1 MMTTYSTFPA
11 HELRA
16 MGQRLIEM
24 ADTADASAP
33 DDQHDHKRKAEA
45 RVPSELSPKRLL
57 SIARHIYRSRRGR
70 AEFFNAELFADPAWD
85 ILLDLFIAELCG
97 KHVSTTRLC
106 LAAAVPA
113 TTAHRYVAHLE
124 SVGLV
129 TRANCET
136 DGRVQL
142 RSMTP
147 KGFRLMRNY
156 LEKYWT
162 GGPVSTPELL
172 LLET

>member
-1 MMTTYSTFPA
+1 MMNSFSMLPA
-11 HELRA
+11 HELRSI
-16 MGQRLIEM
+16 GQRLIEM
-24 ADTADASAP
+24 ADAADASASSE
-33 DDQHDHKRKAEA
+33 QKGAKRKSET
-45 RVPSELSPKRLL
+45 REPSELSPKRLL
-57 SIARHIYRSRRGR
+57 ALARMIYRARRGR
-70 AEFFNAELFADPAWD
+70 AEVFAAELFADPAWD

-124 SVGLV
+124 SMGLV
-129 TRANCET
+129 TRASCET

-147 KGFRLMRNY
+147 KGFRLMREY
-156 LEKYWT
+156 LEKHWT
-162 GGPVSTPELL
+162 AVSLPKPELML
-172 LLET
+172 MDT

>member
-1 MMTTYSTFPA
+1 
-11 HELRA
+11 

-24 ADTADASAP
+24 ADAADASAP
-33 DDQHDHKRKAEA
+33 RDEHAFKRKSEGCP
-45 RVPSELSPKRLL
+45 RSELTPKRLL
-57 SIARHIYRSRRGR
+57 VIARNIYRARRGR
-70 AEFFNAELFADPAWD
+70 AEFFNGELFADPAWD

-129 TRANCET
+129 TRASCET

-147 KGFRLMRNY
+147 KGFRLMRDY
-156 LEKYWT
+156 IEKYWA
-162 GGPVSTPELL
+162 GGSVPTPELM
-172 LLET
+172 LLES